1 MNPFKIILSHY
12 VDAGG
17 GGCSLFYNDKLLR
30 DCVLGD
36 ILPYAQ
42 KRVNV
47 VSCTTSE
54 KVWFVTTLLNK
65 YLESYADCI
74 VVTVSG
80 KFVGLIDGREW
91 VKNLIKEPTREFFSL
106 YSSEIMSPEQVL
118 QVNVDTKLLH
128 VLENW
133 KKIRRAVAVIEDN
146 NKSIYAPI
154 SLRNILEII
163 SLSRTD
169 MKVSD
174 IHKKKIISIN
184 NHEKIIDVLSKM
196 LQNKIRRLLVEETQ
210 KFISDRIVINNIINK
225 FNFLRESDLHGKTVA
240 DFECEEIPKLSEN
253 MSLVELSRRLIIQ
266 KYPCV
271 MYDDNII
278 TPWDVIEKI

>member
-1 MNPFKIILSHY
+1 LNQFKIILSHS

-17 GGCSLFYNDKLLR
+17 GDSLFYNDKLLR
-30 DCVLGD
+30 DCVLDD

-42 KRVNV
+42 KRVTV
-47 VSCTTSE
+47 ASCTTSE
-54 KVWFVTTLLNK
+54 KVWFVTNLLNK
-65 YLESYADCI
+65 HLESYTDCI
-74 VVTVSG
+74 VVTDSG

-118 QVNVDTKLLH
+118 QVNVDTKLSH

-146 NKSIYAPI
+146 NKSICAPI
-154 SLRNILEII
+154 ALRTILEII

-184 NHEKIIDVLSKM
+184 KHEKIIDALSKM
-196 LQNKIRRLLVEETQ
+196 VQNKTRRLLVEGTQ

-225 FNFLRESDLHGKTVA
+225 FNFLRESNLHEKTMA
-240 DFECEEIPKLSEN
+240 DFEFEEIPKLSEN
-253 MSLVELSRRLIIQ
+253 MSLVELSRRLIVQ

-271 MYDDNII
+271 MYGDNVI
-278 TPWDVIEKI
+278 TPWDMLEKI